1 MEEKKDFDKTL
12 AKVGLNKEATREN
25 LRQKL
30 RAKIGQGRIARSSK
44 QNKEKVLDKT
54 LSKIGLDKDKLKA
67 DIEALK
73 KQGGLT
79 IKLPNS

>member
-1 MEEKKDFDKTL
+1 MEEKKDFDK
-12 AKVGLNKEATREN
+12 EATREK

-54 LSKIGLDKDKLKA
+54 LSKVGLDKDKLKA

-79 IKLPNS
+79 IKLPNN

>member
-1 MEEKKDFDKTL
+1 METKRQK
-12 AKVGLNKEATREN
+12 

-30 RAKIGQGRIARSSK
+30 RAKIGESRISRSSK
-44 QNKEKVLDKT
+44 KSKEKVLENT
-54 LSKIGLDKDKLKA
+54 LKKMGLDKDKLKA

-79 IKLPNS
+79 INLP

>member
-1 MEEKKDFDKTL
+1 MDKKAEREK
-12 AKVGLNKEATREN
+12 

-30 RAKIGQGRIARSSK
+30 RAKIGEGRISRSGK
-44 QNKEKVLDKT
+44 QNKERILSKT
-54 LSKIGLDKDKLKA
+54 LKHHGLNLKKLKD

-79 IKLPNS
+79 FTLPNPHDQS

>member
-1 MEEKKDFDKTL
+1 MDKKVEDREE
-12 AKVGLNKEATREN
+12 

-30 RAKIGQGRIARSSK
+30 RAKIGEGRISRSGK
-44 QNKEKVLDKT
+44 QNKERILGKT
-54 LSKIGLDKDKLKA
+54 LKHNGLDLNKLKA

-79 IKLPNS
+79 LTLPNPRDQP